1 MLERSEAS
9 KPQGKRVPSLHSG
22 WQGIECYK
30 NLLRTIFIT
39 IISRSYDSLAVIYPV
54 QEKRKECIPG
64 CEEDAR

>member
-9 KPQGKRVPSLHSG
+9 KTVTNRDPSLHSG

-39 IISRSYDSLAVIYPV
+39 IISRSYDSLAVIYLV
-54 QEKRKECIPG
+54 QEKRKEYIPG
-64 CEEDAR
+64 CEEDAW